1 MDFNFDDLM
10 SGAADMMQGD
20 IPDPFQDPPAAEPAW
35 QGRAF
40 GEEPV
45 LQDAPPQSP
54 PVDVAPMPMDQ
65 GMAFGSNPYSVPDL
79 RNDPAGRLMEN
90 AIAQAGRDIGGS
102 YFESGGTEMGGGRS
116 QLDPSRVINYGMTGI
131 DTSGDVPTLRV
142 YNFGDR
148 DGGDPTQLVAKPIR
162 DFNDFRSI
170 PSPWSPLRD
179 DAGDYVLDENG
190 RRQYRDLPG
199 VDFRGRFGA
208 GLTPT
213 ALENGQQVYYDP
225 ANNMTYGARDGQPG
239 ALLAG
244 GMGLDGATRQQ
255 ANYYGWIPTTDARGN
270 PVYYD
275 EASNRTFMRNRDGSA
290 GRQILDVNRDAR
302 FLDGGRVGGGQGGVP
317 VRRTTVPATTTTTTT
332 NPSDFEY
339 PDMSGLA
346 GPDERLAAG
355 LGSGGLGPERSPE
368 PPSTPVQR
376 VSQEIPVTNP
386 NEQNALRIPPGS
398 VKQKFDTGEGTPA
411 IYRYTTPDGTV
422 IITDAQGNVL
432 QRNR

>member
-1 MDFNFDDLM
+1 MDDFNFDDLM

-116 QLDPSRVINYGMTGI
+116 QLDPSRVINYGMTDI
-131 DTSGDVPTLRV
+131 DTSGNNPVLRA

-148 DGGDPTQLVAKPIR
+148 NGGPAEQMVAIPIR
-162 DFNDFRSI
+162 SRDDLTGI
-170 PSPWSPLRD
+170 PSPFAPMRD
-179 DAGDYVLDENG
+179 PETGDRLLDDNG
-190 RRQYRDLPG
+190 RQRYYDLPG
-199 VDFRGRFGA
+199 VDFRGRIGSRMN
-208 GLTPT
+208 PT
-213 ALENGQQVYYDP
+213 TLENGQQVFYDP
-225 ANNMTYGARDGQPG
+225 TNNLTWSSTNGQYDR
-239 ALLAG
+239 LLAG
-244 GMGLDGATRQQ
+244 GLGLDGATRQQ
-255 ANYYGWIPTTDARGN
+255 ANYYGWNPTVDARGN

-275 EASNRTFMRNRDGSA
+275 EASNRTFVRNRDGSA
-290 GRQILDVNRDAR
+290 GRQILDVNRDPR
-302 FLDGGRVGGGQGGVP
+302 YLDGGRVGGGQGATP
-317 VRRTTVPATTTTTTT
+317 VRRFNPPPPPPPA
-332 NPSDFEY
+332 FEY

-346 GPDERLAAG
+346 GPNERLAAG

-368 PPSTPVQR
+368 PPSLPVQR

-398 VKQKFDTGEGTPA
+398 IKQKFDTGEGTPA
-411 IYRYTTPDGTV
+411 IYRYTAPDGTV